1 MLVRDCSGGK
11 KRKVFLGAQRGADEC
26 EQKLD
31 ESWIPML
38 GQQAFHISACFYS
51 SSSLSSVTLLTT
63 YAPIKYSSC
72 RMCTEIWLTCTPQAG
87 MGGLDLLQEL
97 HSRLLLMVHSSVSLK
112 FATSWVTYV
121 ESHNHN
127 FLCEIWIL
135 TDFFFG
141 QIWSKLEKDWYY
153 LGPKVI
159 YIPNRHI
166 CDTRM
171 FILQSCTAVFVSIWP
186 TGIVLKRIDGNRCSA
201 PDVCSALFTCEIGR
215 CVNVPALIIA
225 WVYNTNLGTSL
236 TLLPRIGTFPS
247 IDPDVPVR

>member
-1 MLVRDCSGGK
+1 MLVRDCSGEKK
-11 KRKVFLGAQRGADEC
+11 KRKVFLGAQWGADEC

-38 GQQAFHISACFYS
+38 GQQAFHVSACFYS
-51 SSSLSSVTLLTT
+51 SSNLSSVTLLTT

-72 RMCTEIWLTCTPQAG
+72 RMCTDIWLTCTPQAG

-97 HSRLLLMVHSSVSLK
+97 HSRLLLTVHSSVSLK
-112 FATSWVTYV
+112 FATSWVTSV
-121 ESHNHN
+121 ESQY
-127 FLCEIWIL
+127 FLCEIWIP
-135 TDFFFG
+135 TDFFE

-159 YIPNRHI
+159 YILNRHI

-171 FILQSCTAVFVSIWP
+171 FILQSCTAVLVSIWP
-186 TGIVLKRIDGNRCSA
+186 AGIVLKRIDGNKCSA

-215 CVNVPALIIA
+215 CINVPALIIA
-225 WVYNTNLGTSL
+225 WVYNTNFGTSL